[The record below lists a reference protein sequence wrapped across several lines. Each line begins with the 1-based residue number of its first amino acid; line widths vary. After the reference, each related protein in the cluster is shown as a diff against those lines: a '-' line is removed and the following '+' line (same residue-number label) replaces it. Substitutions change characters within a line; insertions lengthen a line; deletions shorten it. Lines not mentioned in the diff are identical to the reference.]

1 MAPSRGSSSSSTNPL
16 SLPISSPKPNSGSHP
31 LSLST
36 TLSRMSSPP
45 TREEQRYDA
54 ADPIIPIAHIKS
66 NLSAQHQ
73 ASTTE
78 IDIDHHQGEKSKR
91 GRTEEIIREEEEKR
105 NLTNRSS
112 SLSTSPT
119 RLASGCSYGPKI
131 NDEFL
136 QGTKIKIEPE
146 LLSSTN
152 ENRDSEDYRIL
163 WVDFPPHSPQ
173 NPLYFSQT
181 RKYGITIVAT
191 LFTMMTSMNVG
202 AFSIGMESLTV
213 DLGCTRE
220 QAAIGLGIYNFGFA
234 AMPLILAPLSE
245 EFGRRWTYVVAVI
258 LYLLF
263 HIMIALAKNLPT
275 MLLARV
281 FQGCSGSVAAT
292 LVGGT
297 IADIYIPAD
306 RGLPSAIFA
315 FTAIA
320 GSGLGPFVFCWVES
334 NPKLQWRWIWW
345 IQAMMIAAL
354 IVPIFLVMRETR
366 ESIILRRRA
375 KKLRKERGLSDGGR
389 YTARSEV
396 GKVNFTEA
404 MKTSSL
410 RAITF
415 LLVEPILLFF
425 SIWMGIGWGVL
436 YTMVTG
442 LSYNF
447 KSVYGFTTNQVGLA
461 YISITIGALFG
472 FGFNFVQDAMYRRKV
487 EEKGIEARL
496 YAPMVAGLTFAIGC
510 FIFSFTS
517 TASISYIVPCLG
529 IVVIIAAVFTIY
541 ISAFVYISECYG
553 SYASSAIAAQSF
565 LRNSFGGAF
574 TFFTLQMYDS
584 LTPRWTT
591 FTWGCVALLL
601 STVPFIAFY
610 FGPKIRSKSKYSKIL
625 MKEEQERIMRE
636 KEILDGLG

>member
-1 MAPSRGSSSSSTNPL
+1 MAPSRGSSFNNHSSSP
-16 SLPISSPKPNSGSHP
+16 SQP

-73 ASTTE
+73 HQASE
-78 IDIDHHQGEKSKR
+78 IGAEPQPKR
-91 GRTEEIIREEEEKR
+91 GRVDEIVQEGDEEKR

-112 SLSTSPT
+112 SLSTDKTLSSPSHT
-119 RLASGCSYGPKI
+119 NLAAGCTYGPII
-131 NDEFL
+131 NTEYL
-136 QGTKIKIEPE
+136 EETKIKLEPE
-146 LLSSTN
+146 LLSLIEHN
-152 ENRDSEDYRIL
+152 GEEHRIL
-163 WVDFPPHSPQ
+163 WVDFPPLSPQ
-173 NPLYFSQT
+173 NPFYFSQT

-191 LFTMMTSMNVG
+191 LFTLMTSMNVG
-202 AFSIGMESLTV
+202 AFSIGMESLTE

-245 EFGRRWTYVVAVI
+245 EFGRRWTYVIAVI
-258 LYLLF
+258 LYLIF
-263 HIMIALAKNLPT
+263 HIMIAVAKNLPT

-281 FQGCSGSVAAT
+281 LQGCSGSVAAT

-315 FTAIA
+315 FSAIA
-320 GSGLGPFVFCWVES
+320 GSGLGPFIFCWVES

-354 IVPIFLVMRETR
+354 IIPIFLVMRETR

-375 KKLRKERGLSDGGR
+375 KKLRKERGLNDGGR

-447 KSVYGFTTNQVGLA
+447 KAVYGFTTNQVGLA

-472 FGFNFVQDAMYRRKV
+472 FGYNFLQDAMYRRKV

-496 YAPMVAGLTFAIGC
+496 YAPMVAGLTFAVGC

-517 TASISYIVPCLG
+517 ISSISYIVPCFG

-574 TFFTLQMYDS
+574 TFFTLQMYDA
-584 LTPRWTT
+584 LTPKWTT

-601 STVPFIAFY
+601 SAVPFVAFY
-610 FGPKIRSKSKYSKIL
+610 FGPKIRARSKYSKIL